1 MLTREV
7 IALRGEVE
15 KLDEFERL
23 ILDPG
28 VTMLRDVLH
37 RALIALVIFF
47 LLPLRVLAQEK
58 IVGSY
63 TGTGGFQAAI
73 WAAQDL
79 GYLEKHGF
87 KAELVMIPGGAL
99 SAQALLSGSTHF
111 EQGGAPTIS
120 AILGGAELVMVAG
133 ALNKF
138 PFSIVAHKDIRK
150 PSDLVGKKMGIVSF
164 GGMNELAVNL
174 ALKEWNIPRQALTV
188 MPAGAAAVRLVGLVN
203 KAIDATMLA
212 PPETIKAAELGLNV
226 LADFSDMQASYPV
239 SVISVRRGFLKDH
252 RETVKRFIRAY
263 SEGIY
268 EMKTNKEKGTR
279 VYANR
284 LRQQEPKIVEG
295 TYNYFAPKFSFPPRL
310 DPEGLRN
317 ALRFIAERTPAAA
330 AEGNLERIYDPS
342 LLNELEKEGFFS
354 KIARSSG
361 R

>member
-1 MLTREV
+1 
-7 IALRGEVE
+7 
-15 KLDEFERL
+15 
-23 ILDPG
+23 
-28 VTMLRDVLH
+28 MLRYVLH
-37 RALIALVIFF
+37 RALIASVIFV
-47 LLPLRVLAQEK
+47 LLPLHVLAQEK
-58 IVGSY
+58 IIASY
-63 TGTGGFQAAI
+63 TGTGGFQGAI

-79 GYLEKHGF
+79 GHLEKHGF

-99 SAQALLSGSTHF
+99 SAHALLSGSTHF

-120 AILGGAELVMVAG
+120 AILGGAELVIVAG

-138 PFSIVAHKDIRK
+138 PFSIVTHKDIRK
-150 PSDLVGKKMGIVSF
+150 PSDLVGKKIGIVSF

-174 ALKEWNIPRQALTV
+174 ALKEWNIPRHAITV
-188 MPAGAAAVRLVGLVN
+188 MPAGAAAVRLVGLAN

-212 PPETIKAAELGLNV
+212 PPETIKATELGLNV
-226 LADFSDMQASYPV
+226 LADFSDMQAAYPA
-239 SVISVRRGFLKDH
+239 SFISVRRGFLKDN

-268 EMKTNKEKGTR
+268 EMKTNKEKGTK

-295 TYNYFAPKFSFPPRL
+295 TYNYFAPKFSFPPRV

-354 KIARSSG
+354 KLARSSG